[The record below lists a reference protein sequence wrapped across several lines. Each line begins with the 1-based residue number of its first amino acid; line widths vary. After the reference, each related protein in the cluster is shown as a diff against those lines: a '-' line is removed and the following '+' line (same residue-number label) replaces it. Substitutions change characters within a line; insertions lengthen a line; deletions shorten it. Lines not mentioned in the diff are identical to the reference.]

1 MNKTNFLRENILNHL
16 AELWLW
22 LSKRRK
28 LQFCFLLFLMILVSS
43 FEILSIGAVVPFLA
57 VLTSPDL
64 MYKNQ
69 LTKPLIELMNIDAPD
84 QLVAPLVLS
93 FIFLI
98 ILASTMRLLMLWASS
113 RLSLAIGADLSMEV
127 YRRTLYQPYY
137 VHISRNT
144 SEVID
149 GVSGKVNGVIYSVL
163 SPVLTLLSS
172 IFIVFAITAAFI
184 SFYPVMSLL
193 VFSFFSFIYFVISI
207 LTRKRLADNSQKIA
221 SGSTEVIKS
230 LQEGLGGIRDILLD
244 GSQEVFCKLFSNIDK
259 PLRLAQAN
267 NLFIANSPRYIV
279 EAFGILLIIG
289 LALFFY
295 RTNGLISAL
304 PILGALALGA
314 QRLLPALQLAYQ
326 SWSNILGGQ
335 ASLVDV
341 LKLLSQPVIDRKLLV
356 AGTSLAFK
364 EAIVF
369 DSVSYQY
376 TPQSPMV
383 LNNISLSIKRGSRVG
398 IMGVTG
404 SGKSTITDLMMGL
417 LDPTDGKIFVDNQI
431 LTLDNLR
438 AWQNC
443 ISHVPQTIF
452 LSDATI
458 LENIAFGA
466 PRSLID
472 FDRAVFSAKQA
483 KIDLVI
489 EALPLKYD
497 SFVGEGG
504 VKLSGGQRQR
514 LGIARALYK
523 QAKLIVLDEATSA
536 LDDDTEKEV
545 MRSIEAIDEDITV
558 VIIAHRLSTLKSC
571 SVVIKIDKGAVVKL
585 GSYEE
590 VCEKS

>member
-1 MNKTNFLRENILNHL
+1 
-16 AELWLW
+16 
-22 LSKRRK
+22 
-28 LQFCFLLFLMILVSS
+28 
-43 FEILSIGAVVPFLA
+43 
-57 VLTSPDL
+57 
-64 MYKNQ
+64 
-69 LTKPLIELMNIDAPD
+69 
-84 QLVAPLVLS
+84 
-93 FIFLI
+93 
-98 ILASTMRLLMLWASS
+98 
-113 RLSLAIGADLSMEV
+113 
-127 YRRTLYQPYY
+127 
-137 VHISRNT
+137 
-144 SEVID
+144 
-149 GVSGKVNGVIYSVL
+149 
-163 SPVLTLLSS
+163 
-172 IFIVFAITAAFI
+172 
-184 SFYPVMSLL
+184 
-193 VFSFFSFIYFVISI
+193 
-207 LTRKRLADNSQKIA
+207 
-221 SGSTEVIKS
+221 
-230 LQEGLGGIRDILLD
+230 
-244 GSQEVFCKLFSNIDK
+244 
-259 PLRLAQAN
+259 
-267 NLFIANSPRYIV
+267 
-279 EAFGILLIIG
+279 
-289 LALFFY
+289 
-295 RTNGLISAL
+295 
-304 PILGALALGA
+304 
-314 QRLLPALQLAYQ
+314 
-326 SWSNILGGQ
+326 
-335 ASLVDV
+335 
-341 LKLLSQPVIDRKLLV
+341 
-356 AGTSLAFK
+356 
-364 EAIVF
+364 
-369 DSVSYQY
+369 
-376 TPQSPMV
+376 MV